1 MQGFR
6 VKRLFFSGV
15 ALLFV
20 GALAVSASAG
30 PVRNVSGRITG
41 VVRGD
46 TLQVQL
52 AGGRLVRVRVLGITA
67 PAAGSCYAKE
77 SVAATRAAALGK
89 QVTLSAGATR
99 AYVTLPDGSDLG
111 RQLVAQGFA
120 QADVWGPGF
129 SRFAAYVP
137 VQQDAERSNR
147 GMWAAC
153 AADVSVVLASS
164 PAVAFVG
171 QRVLYDAT
179 VTNAGPLAATNVK
192 LDVRAPDGSSF
203 DAAAAEAGGRCLVH
217 GWYATCT
224 FDRLAP
230 LGIAKATFTLIAART
245 GAFSAKALVRI
256 SGCTRAACG
265 GIPLH
270 DAQVEND
277 RTGAFTSI
285 RDAPPPGTAPAP
297 PHQIPLDHWVDGGN
311 CDAHYPGACI
321 PPVPPD
327 LDCADLSFRGF
338 RVKHDGPTTP
348 DPHSLDNN
356 FDGIGCQFD
365 DY

>member
-1 MQGFR
+1 
-6 VKRLFFSGV
+6 VKQAILSGV
-15 ALLFV
+15 ALV
-20 GALAVSASAG
+20 LAGVLSVSAPAG
-30 PVRNVSGRITG
+30 RGSSVAAHVTG
-41 VVRGD
+41 VPRGD
-46 TLQVQL
+46 ALDVQF
-52 AGGRLVRVRVLGITA
+52 ANAKRARVGVLGITA
-67 PAAGSCYAKE
+67 PPAGSCYSKE
-77 SVAATRAAALGK
+77 AAAAARALALGK
-89 QVTLSAGATR
+89 QVTLSQRGART
-99 AYVTLPDGSDLG
+99 YVTLADGSDLG

-120 QADVWGPGF
+120 QADVWGPPF

-147 GMWAAC
+147 GMWGAC
-153 AADVSVVLASS
+153 AADVSVALESS
-164 PAVAFVG
+164 PAVATVG
-171 QRVLYDAT
+171 QRVLYNAT
-179 VTNAGPLAATNVK
+179 VTNAGPLAAANVK

-203 DAAAAEAGGRCLVH
+203 DAAASEAGGRCLVH
-217 GWYATCT
+217 GWYASCT

-230 LGIAKATFTLIAART
+230 QGIAKATFTLTAART

-256 SGCTRAACG
+256 NGCAQAACG
-265 GIPLH
+265 DTPLH
-270 DAQVEND
+270 DADVEND

-285 RDAPPPGTAPAP
+285 RAAPPPGTAPEP

-311 CDAHYPGACI
+311 CDAHYPGVCI

-327 LDCADLSFRGF
+327 LDCADLSFRQF
-338 RVKHDGPTTP
+338 RVLHDGPTTP

>member
-1 MQGFR
+1 
-6 VKRLFFSGV
+6 VNRLVLSGV

-20 GALAVSASAG
+20 GALAVSASARPG
-30 PVRNVSGRITG
+30 GNVAGRVTG

-46 TLQVQL
+46 TLDVQL
-52 AGGRLVRVRVLGITA
+52 AGGKRVRVHVLGVTA
-67 PAAGSCYAKE
+67 PAAGSCFANE
-77 SVAATRAAALGK
+77 SSAAARSFALGK
-89 QVTLSAGATR
+89 QVTLSSGATR
-99 AYVTLPDGSDLG
+99 AYATLPDGSDLG
-111 RQLVAQGFA
+111 RQLIAQGFA
-120 QADVWGPGF
+120 QADVWGLGF

-147 GMWAAC
+147 GMWGAC
-153 AADVSVVLASS
+153 AADVSIVLASS

-171 QRVLYDAT
+171 QRVLYNAT
-179 VTNAGPLAATNVK
+179 VTNAGPLAATNVR
-192 LDVRAPDGSSF
+192 LDVRAPEGSSF
-203 DAAAAEAGGRCLVH
+203 DAAASEAGGRCLVH

-224 FDRLAP
+224 FNRVAP
-230 LGIAKATFTLIAART
+230 QGIAKATFTLIAART

-256 SGCTRAACG
+256 NGCTRAACG
-265 GIPLH
+265 STPLH
-270 DAQVEND
+270 DAQVDND

-285 RDAPPPGTAPAP
+285 RAAPPPGTAPEP
-297 PHQIPLDHWVDGGN
+297 PHQIPLDHFVQGGN
-311 CDAHYPGACI
+311 CDAHYPGVCI

-338 RVKHDGPTTP
+338 RVTHDGPTTP